1 MKDKNDIETV
11 YVSDNSIILMWEES
25 TNELTDKDLI
35 ELKNGINKIKEIK
48 NKNRGI

>member
-11 YVSDNSIILMWEES
+11 YVSDNSIILMWEENID
-25 TNELTDKDLI
+25 NELPDKDLI

-48 NKNRGI
+48 NRGI